1 MAWTTLEVEFF
12 FSFLISISICERG
25 QDQYL
30 QCILRS
36 LSRNRMKDSI
46 KHDGQ
51 NFSMNEREAR
61 EEEREDWK
69 FLFSLGE
76 SVGGASSKATGA
88 KRRFRLVSSL
98 SLSFVAFAFSL
109 AILLF
114 ETNSSFALGLE
125 LEVERREQGSC
136 PRKRPRGE
144 SELSRS
150 LKESQSRSRVF
161 SPLLRLSSF
170 SLFFFLFLSN
180 SLALS

>member
-30 QCILRS
+30 RCILRS

-69 FLFSLGE
+69 FCFLWARALE
-76 SVGGASSKATGA
+76 ELRA
-88 KRRFRLVSSL
+88 KRRVQRG
-98 SLSFVAFAFSL
+98 AFA
-109 AILLF
+109 
-114 ETNSSFALGLE
+114 
-125 LEVERREQGSC
+125 
-136 PRKRPRGE
+136 
-144 SELSRS
+144 
-150 LKESQSRSRVF
+150 
-161 SPLLRLSSF
+161 
-170 SLFFFLFLSN
+170 
-180 SLALS
+180 